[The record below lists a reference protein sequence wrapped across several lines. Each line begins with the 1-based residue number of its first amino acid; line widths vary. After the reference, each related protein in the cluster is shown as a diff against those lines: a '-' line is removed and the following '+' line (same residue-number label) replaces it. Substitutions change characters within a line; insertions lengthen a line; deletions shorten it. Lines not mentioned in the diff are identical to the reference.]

1 MVLIFAGLGL
11 SQRNWASL
19 AIMLIFPTTALLYR
33 IHVEELAL
41 AEAFGDDYVVHRRST
56 FRLIP
61 GIF

>member
-1 MVLIFAGLGL
+1 MVLIFGGVGL
-11 SQRNWASL
+11 SQRNWISL
-19 AIMLIFPTTALLYR
+19 AIMLIFPTAALLYR

-41 AEAFGDDYVVHRRST
+41 SEAFGDDYVQYRRST